1 MAAPT
6 APGGGRS
13 APRTTPIKLLVLNSA
28 SGMPTIRRLARAS
41 RPTPC
46 QAGDTPAQSGVSPK
60 SRHPPPPSALGRGR
74 RGGSGTGTG
83 IAHAVADHL
92 VMRVKLRQ
100 AAVGDVGNIVGRERR
115 VDRRGRAVDVP
126 AVLLVVDL

>member
-6 APGGGRS
+6 APGVGRS
-13 APRTTPIKLLVLNSA
+13 ALRATGITLIALNSA

-83 IAHAVADHL
+83 IPHAVADHL
-92 VMRVKLRQ
+92 LMRVKLRL
-100 AAVGDVGNIVGRERR
+100 AAVGLSQNIVGPQRR
-115 VDRRGRAVDVP
+115 VDPERLA
-126 AVLLVVDL
+126 